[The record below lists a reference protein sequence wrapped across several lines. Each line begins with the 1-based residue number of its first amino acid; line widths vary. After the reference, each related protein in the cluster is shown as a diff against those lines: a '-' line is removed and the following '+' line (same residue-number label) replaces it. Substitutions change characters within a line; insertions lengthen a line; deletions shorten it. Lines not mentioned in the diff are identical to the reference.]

1 MDTDLYK
8 FQQQNFLTLLSYY
21 NKTKEKAEKYYFYI
35 QKYKEYTSQYLTQI
49 KNLYNDYSPSISDK
63 SLYDKNYE
71 ASKDDEDLEDINKN
85 IFDIEDIKY
94 NKNIFDM
101 EEIKDNKN
109 IFDMED
115 IKYNKNIFDIE
126 DIKYNKNI

>member
-35 QKYKEYTSQYLTQI
+35 QKYKEYTSQYLTKI
-49 KNLYNDYSPSISDK
+49 KKLYNDYSPSISDK

-71 ASKDDEDLEDINKN
+71 EAKNDEDLEDIH
-85 IFDIEDIKY
+85 
-94 NKNIFDM
+94 
-101 EEIKDNKN
+101 KN

-115 IKYNKNIFDIE
+115 IKYNKNIFDME
-126 DIKYNKNI
+126 DMPDNNNQNNPSFINMNRGE